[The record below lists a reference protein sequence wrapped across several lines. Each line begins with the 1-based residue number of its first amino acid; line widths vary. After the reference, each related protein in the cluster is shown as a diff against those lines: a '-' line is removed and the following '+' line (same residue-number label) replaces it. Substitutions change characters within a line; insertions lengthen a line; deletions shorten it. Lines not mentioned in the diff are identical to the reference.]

1 MPNSNFKGGLKIDN
15 PYPSNEIDLIRIP
28 LPDKVVLPMQQR
40 IGNQAIPCVSIG
52 EHVLTGQI
60 IATIDDDRCAPV
72 HASISGTVSAIGNH
86 VYAHQSGLK
95 GLCVTIESD
104 GNDEWVDTSIGC
116 TENYKACL
124 PLTIYDKIRISGI
137 VGMGGA
143 GFPTH
148 TKMRLAAGC
157 KNIIIN
163 ATECEPGIT
172 CDAALMEA
180 YPTKVIRGIEVLLH
194 ISGAEKAI
202 IAIEDDKQDSINELN
217 KYCNNE
223 RIEINVIPTK
233 YTSGA
238 EKILIKTLLGVEVP
252 SGKFASDIGILCLNV
267 ATVVAMFD
275 AVVENRPL
283 ISRAV
288 TLAGSAIKE
297 PKNLQVRLG
306 ATYEYLL
313 SFVDLE
319 EGSHKVT
326 MAGLM
331 MGINLKG
338 TDYSVSKNT
347 NCIFIDKAQES
358 VVAQECIRCGLCNTV
373 CPVELLPQQLYWF
386 SKSEN
391 IEKAMDYNL
400 LDCIECGCCSY
411 VCPSNIPLVNYYQ
424 FSKALYKKQIQEKAQ
439 IEKARERFEF
449 REMRLERNK
458 RERAELMEAKKIALK
473 EKMAKDKAQK
483 EKIDAALERVN
494 AAKINNKEEDA
505 S

>member
-1 MPNSNFKGGLKIDN
+1 
-15 PYPSNEIDLIRIP
+15 
-28 LPDKVVLPMQQR
+28 
-40 IGNQAIPCVSIG
+40 
-52 EHVLTGQI
+52 
-60 IATIDDDRCAPV
+60 
-72 HASISGTVSAIGNH
+72 
-86 VYAHQSGLK
+86 
-95 GLCVTIESD
+95 
-104 GNDEWVDTSIGC
+104 
-116 TENYKACL
+116 
-124 PLTIYDKIRISGI
+124 
-137 VGMGGA
+137 
-143 GFPTH
+143 
-148 TKMRLAAGC
+148 
-157 KNIIIN
+157 
-163 ATECEPGIT
+163 
-172 CDAALMEA
+172 
-180 YPTKVIRGIEVLLH
+180 
-194 ISGAEKAI
+194 
-202 IAIEDDKQDSINELN
+202 
-217 KYCNNE
+217 
-223 RIEINVIPTK
+223 
-233 YTSGA
+233 
-238 EKILIKTLLGVEVP
+238 
-252 SGKFASDIGILCLNV
+252 
-267 ATVVAMFD
+267 MFD

-297 PKNLQVRLG
+297 PKNFQVRLG
-306 ATYEYLL
+306 ATYDYLL

-358 VVAQECIRCGLCNTV
+358 VVAQECIRCGMCNTV
-373 CPVELLPQQLYWF
+373 CRVELLPQQLYWF

-411 VCPSNIPLVNYYQ
+411 VCPSNIPLVDYYQ
-424 FSKALYKKQIQEKAQ
+424 FSKALYKKQTQEKAQ

-458 RERAELMEAKKIALK
+458 SERAALMEAKKIALK
-473 EKMAKDKAQK
+473 EKMAKDRSQK

-494 AAKINNKEEDA
+494 AAKIDNMEEDA